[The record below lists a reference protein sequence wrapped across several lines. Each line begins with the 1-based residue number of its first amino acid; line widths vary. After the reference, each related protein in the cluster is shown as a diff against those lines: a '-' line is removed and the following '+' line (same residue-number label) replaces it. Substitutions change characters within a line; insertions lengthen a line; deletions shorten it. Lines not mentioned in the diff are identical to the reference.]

1 MKNWLP
7 PTSEPLKKVLTDYN
21 LTNKDDLY
29 VELAKNI
36 ITEGDLEKV
45 LKKKAENKFIKY
57 WKLQF
62 LWNGKDGEEK
72 RRTTTM
78 SSWMSIRIS

>member
-1 MKNWLP
+1 MKKLDLP

-45 LKKKAENKFIKY
+45 LKKKAENKFINSSFY
-57 WKLQF
+57 GM
-62 LWNGKDGEEK
+62 GKTERKK